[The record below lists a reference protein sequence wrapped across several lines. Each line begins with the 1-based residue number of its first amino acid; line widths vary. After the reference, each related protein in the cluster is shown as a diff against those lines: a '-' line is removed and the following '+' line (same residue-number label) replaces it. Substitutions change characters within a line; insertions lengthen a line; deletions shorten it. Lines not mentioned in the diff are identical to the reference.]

1 MSHNQRSPA
10 YVDGRKSR
18 IPSPAWQGA
27 STEVTREG
35 REMDDEPQWMGHPS
49 AQRRMLRNGD
59 TELCEYLD
67 PDNQSL
73 ALMLRMF
80 TFRDGDRIFNGADLW
95 ALDEFVEQL
104 EAASE
109 PRAARLRAAL
119 NEIRTRFK
127 REGTSGD
134 ITKNDAWRCMH
145 NSAEFIGLMHVDE
158 PLVKEGRQARK
169 RNEAQIA
176 GAAKGGKLTA
186 KQRKDNNAAR
196 DAKIR
201 LEKQE
206 MLGRGITE
214 REIAAK
220 LATRHGLGATQI
232 RRILGRSE

>member
-1 MSHNQRSPA
+1 
-10 YVDGRKSR
+10 
-18 IPSPAWQGA
+18 
-27 STEVTREG
+27 
-35 REMDDEPQWMGHPS
+35 MDDEPQWMGHPS

>member
-1 MSHNQRSPA
+1 
-10 YVDGRKSR
+10 
-18 IPSPAWQGA
+18 
-27 STEVTREG
+27 
-35 REMDDEPQWMGHPS
+35 
-49 AQRRMLRNGD
+49 MLRNGD

-104 EAASE
+104 EVASE

-134 ITKNDAWRCMH
+134 ISQNDAWRCMH

-158 PLVKEGRQARK
+158 PLVKEGRQARR

-186 KQRKDNNAAR
+186 KQRKDNNAER

-206 MLGRGITE
+206 MLGRGIAE

-220 LATRHGLGATQI
+220 LAARHGLGAAQI

>member
-1 MSHNQRSPA
+1 
-10 YVDGRKSR
+10 
-18 IPSPAWQGA
+18 
-27 STEVTREG
+27 
-35 REMDDEPQWMGHPS
+35 MDDEPQWMGHPS

-186 KQRKDNNAAR
+186 QHRKDGNAAR

-201 LEKQE
+201 LEERE
-206 MLGRGITE
+206 MLRSGVAV

-220 LATRHGLGATQI
+220 LAARHGLGSAQI
-232 RRILGRSE
+232 RRILKRKE

>member
-35 REMDDEPQWMGHPS
+35 REMADEPQWMGHPS

-104 EAASE
+104 EVASE

-158 PLVKEGRQARK
+158 PLVKEGLQARK

-176 GAAKGGKLTA
+176 GAVKGGKLTA
-186 KQRKDNNAAR
+186 QHRKDSNAAR

-201 LEKQE
+201 LEELE
-206 MLGRGITE
+206 MLRSGVAV

-220 LATRHGLGATQI
+220 LATRHGLGAAQI
-232 RRILGRSE
+232 RRILKRKE